1 MSHIE
6 GKMIPVDDILEILFQ
21 KNMKLYGT
29 WLRPANRPNMRTVYK
44 VQIPLGRTTI
54 EQIVFL

>member
-1 MSHIE
+1 
-6 GKMIPVDDILEILFQ
+6 MIPSDDILQILFH

-29 WLRPANRPNMRTVYK
+29 CLRPANRLKMRTVYK
-44 VQIPLGRTTI
+44 VLIPLDRTTI